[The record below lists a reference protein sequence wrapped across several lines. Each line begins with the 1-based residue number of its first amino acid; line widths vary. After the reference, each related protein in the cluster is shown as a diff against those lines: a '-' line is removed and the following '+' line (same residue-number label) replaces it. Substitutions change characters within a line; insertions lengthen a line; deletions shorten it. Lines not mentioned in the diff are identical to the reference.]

1 MSWLGFLVPITAVLG
16 LTISTGMIRINFQPY
31 TTAQLETIVH
41 ARLTKSR
48 EGLPAKAPEVISKDG
63 VKFASMK
70 VSSISGDARRVLDI
84 CRCVR
89 ILYSILSQVADA
101 GFFLANRRTVE
112 LVQAEKKTAGMREV
126 KEVIS
131 AMQNSP
137 TAGYLQELSLHE
149 RIMLAS
155 VLKCVKREGV
165 EEVKWGDV
173 SDPSSPRLG
182 LDPCLLFILYDQVQ
196 HQHVIYTSILTGDD
210 DPTRKPT
217 FAELDGVLD
226 SLIASRAML
235 IEDGAAAQ
243 RKSASERKVVLNLEQ
258 IEVERVLSEIGGQ
271 MWKNA
276 LGVS

>member
-1 MSWLGFLVPITAVLG
+1 
-16 LTISTGMIRINFQPY
+16 
-31 TTAQLETIVH
+31 
-41 ARLTKSR
+41 
-48 EGLPAKAPEVISKDG
+48 
-63 VKFASMK
+63 
-70 VSSISGDARRVLDI
+70 
-84 CRCVR
+84 
-89 ILYSILSQVADA
+89 
-101 GFFLANRRTVE
+101 
-112 LVQAEKKTAGMREV
+112 MREV

-149 RIMLAS
+149 RIMLAA
-155 VLKCVKREGV
+155 VLKCVKKEGV

-173 SDPSSPRLG
+173 SHFLQYPSPIGRIHADLS
-182 LDPCLLFILYDQVQ
+182 LFRCGQVQ

-217 FAELDGVLD
+217 FSELGGVLD

-235 IEDGAAAQ
+235 IEDGAAVQ
-243 RKSASERKVVLNLEQ
+243 RKPAGERKVVLNLEQ

-271 MWKNA
+271 MWRNA

>member
-1 MSWLGFLVPITAVLG
+1 
-16 LTISTGMIRINFQPY
+16 
-31 TTAQLETIVH
+31 
-41 ARLTKSR
+41 
-48 EGLPAKAPEVISKDG
+48 
-63 VKFASMK
+63 
-70 VSSISGDARRVLDI
+70 
-84 CRCVR
+84 
-89 ILYSILSQVADA
+89 
-101 GFFLANRRTVE
+101 
-112 LVQAEKKTAGMREV
+112 MREV

-149 RIMLAS
+149 RIMLAA
-155 VLKCVKREGV
+155 VLKCVKKEGV

-173 SDPSSPRLG
+173 RPISDIEFRRMLIYS
-182 LDPCLLFILYDQVQ
+182 LFVYQVQ

-217 FAELDGVLD
+217 FAELNEVLD

-243 RKSASERKVVLNLEQ
+243 RKPAGERKVVLNLEQ

>member
-1 MSWLGFLVPITAVLG
+1 M
-16 LTISTGMIRINFQPY
+16 
-31 TTAQLETIVH
+31 
-41 ARLTKSR
+41 
-48 EGLPAKAPEVISKDG
+48 
-63 VKFASMK
+63 
-70 VSSISGDARRVLDI
+70 
-84 CRCVR
+84 
-89 ILYSILSQVADA
+89 
-101 GFFLANRRTVE
+101 E
-112 LVQAEKKTAGMREV
+112 LVQPAKKTAGMREV

-149 RIMLAS
+149 RIMLAA
-155 VLKCVKREGV
+155 VLKCVKKEGV

-173 SDPSSPRLG
+173 RPISDVEFRRMLIHS
-182 LDPCLLFILYDQVQ
+182 LFVCQVQ

-217 FAELDGVLD
+217 FAELNEVLD

-243 RKSASERKVVLNLEQ
+243 RKPAGERKLVLNLEQ